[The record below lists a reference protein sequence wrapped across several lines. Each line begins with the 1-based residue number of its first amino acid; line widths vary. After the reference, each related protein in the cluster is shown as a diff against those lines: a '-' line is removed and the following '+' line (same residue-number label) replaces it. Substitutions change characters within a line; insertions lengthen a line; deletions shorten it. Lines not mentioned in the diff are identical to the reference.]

1 MIPHRAI
8 SRILLAS
15 LSIGMAQAV
24 DDPGQA
30 EVAMLQVTVYHA
42 TNGDPAAAG
51 PRARPVSKEIAARLS
66 AEERLRFEHYR
77 VIGQDTQP
85 VLRSYENWAEPL
97 KPSDEVLVRFEAQG
111 HADDRSAVLDLELW
125 LSRKKIIKV
134 DARLECD
141 RPIYLLGPQWRGGH
155 LIISVKLVPMD
166 EKEED

>member
-1 MIPHRAI
+1 MTSLRTI
-8 SRILLAS
+8 SRLLLVPLFS
-15 LSIGMAQAV
+15 GMAHAL

-30 EVAMLQVTVYHA
+30 EIAMLQVTVYHA
-42 TNGDPAAAG
+42 TNGDPEAAG
-51 PRARPVSKEIAARLS
+51 PRAQAVPKEVVARLS
-66 AEERLRFEHYR
+66 AEESLRFKHYR

-85 VLRSYENWAEPL
+85 LLRSYENWAEPL

-111 HADDRSAVLDLELW
+111 HADDHSAVLDLELW

-155 LIISVKLVPMD
+155 LIISVKLVPMGKPD
-166 EKEED
+166 S